1 LQDSQPQREE
11 IIQDTFQRDRSDYF
25 APQNQK
31 GYMRHTHGSIEV
43 VCGSMFSGKTDEL
56 IRRLVRATIAKQKV
70 QVFKPAIDIRYAV
83 EKVTSHAGSNFDAT
97 PVAKSIDILSK
108 LERDTTVVGIDEAQF
123 FDENIVQ
130 IAEQLAS
137 RGIRVLVAGLDTDFR
152 GEPFGPMP
160 VLMSV
165 AERVD
170 KLHAIC
176 MVCGDEASRTQRLV
190 NGSPARF
197 DDPVVIV
204 GASEMYE
211 ARCRVHH
218 EVPRS

>member
-1 LQDSQPQREE
+1 MP
-11 IIQDTFQRDRSDYF
+11 
-25 APQNQK
+25 
-31 GYMRHTHGSIEV
+31 HTNGSIEV

-83 EKVTSHAGSNFDAT
+83 EKVTSHAGANYDAI
-97 PVAKSIDILSK
+97 PVANATEIHAK
-108 LERDTTVVGIDEAQF
+108 LDSETTVVGIDEAQF
-123 FDENIVQ
+123 FN
-130 IAEQLAS
+130 AEVAEVAQELAA
-137 RGIRVLVAGLDTDFR
+137 RGVRVIVAGLDMDFR

-160 VLMSV
+160 LILAK

-190 NGSPARF
+190 NGKPAKY

-204 GASEMYE
+204 GASELYE
-211 ARCRVHH
+211 ARCRAHH
-218 EVPRS
+218 EVPR

>member
-1 LQDSQPQREE
+1 
-11 IIQDTFQRDRSDYF
+11 
-25 APQNQK
+25 
-31 GYMRHTHGSIEV
+31 MRHTHGSIEV

-70 QVFKPAIDIRYAV
+70 QVFKPAIDVRYAV
-83 EKVTSHAGSNFDAT
+83 EKVTSHMGTNFAAL
-97 PVAKSIDILSK
+97 PVETSAEILEK
-108 LERDTTVVGIDEAQF
+108 VEKDTTVVGIDEAQF
-123 FDENIVQ
+123 MDAGIVNVAQ
-130 IAEQLAS
+130 GLAE
-137 RGIRVLVAGLDTDFR
+137 RGVRVLIAGLDMDFR

-160 VLMSV
+160 VLMSM

-176 MVCGDEASRTQRLV
+176 MVCGNEASRTQRLV
-190 NGSPARF
+190 NGKPARY

-204 GASEMYE
+204 GASELYE

-218 EVPRS
+218 EVPR